1 MGVRVQIP
9 PPAPDK
15 CPVAASEQNETPPG
29 VFCISAHSNG
39 LRYYLDKAEMK
50 SSTELTPDH
59 QAVVTVEVDE
69 EQMQRAMQRAAQ
81 HVSRIRPLAGFRPG
95 KAPYNLIE
103 RAVGKELLVEE
114 AIEDLSKSIY
124 ADILKDNQ
132 IEPADQGHLQVVQK
146 EPPILK
152 YTIPKR
158 PEVKLGDYK
167 SIHVTPEEV
176 TVSDEE
182 VDQVLSRYQTSQ
194 AAMVPVER
202 GIEKGDT
209 VTLDIKGGVPDHPEV
224 DEKNVRVIIGDPK
237 QPGLPFEDQL
247 MGLKAGETKDVTYT
261 YPEEYADEAFRGKT
275 AQYAVSIGDIKETQM
290 PELSDDFAQAVSQFQ
305 TLEQFKGNIRDI
317 LRRQKEREEEVRYA
331 DRVVDAVVEISEIHY
346 PPVMLEREAES
357 DLERLQHDV
366 KRLGLT
372 WEKYLEMSGKTKEQA
387 VEEIRPRA
395 EKELKRVLVLNELLE
410 VEKPQVTRDEV
421 NADIDRR
428 VQETERA
435 GGNAQVARR
444 SYTAREARQ
453 NIEFNLRLNKVLAKL
468 IATAKGEPVSG
479 KILTPGMLADREKSP
494 IPTGLI
500 TDPSQV
506 RQEDWPK
513 GLERNAEAQK

>member
-1 MGVRVQIP
+1 
-9 PPAPDK
+9 
-15 CPVAASEQNETPPG
+15 
-29 VFCISAHSNG
+29 
-39 LRYYLDKAEMK
+39 MK
-50 SSTELTPDH
+50 VSTEVTPDH

-81 HVSRIRPLAGFRPG
+81 HVSRLRPLPGFRPG
-95 KAPYNLIE
+95 KAPYSMVE
-103 RAVGKELLVEE
+103 RTIGKDVLVEE
-114 AIEDLSKSIY
+114 AIDDLSKSLY
-124 ADILKDNQ
+124 ADILKENQ
-132 IEPADQGHLQVVQK
+132 IEPAAQGHLQVVSK

-167 SIHVTPEEV
+167 SIHVTPEQV
-176 TVSDEE
+176 DVSDEE
-182 VDQVLSRYQTSQ
+182 VDEVLSRYRTSQ

-202 GIEKGDT
+202 GIQKGDT
-209 VTLDIKGGVPDHPEV
+209 VTLAIKGGVPDHPEV
-224 DEKNVRVIIGDPK
+224 NEKNVRVVIGDPK

-247 MGLKAGETKDVTYT
+247 IGVKAGDTREITYS
-261 YPEEYADEAFRGKT
+261 YPEDYADEAFRGKT
-275 AQYAVSIGDIKETQM
+275 AQYSLTVSDIKETQM

-331 DRVVDAVVEISEIHY
+331 DRVVDAVVDISEIHY
-346 PPVMLEREAES
+346 PPVMLERETET
-357 DLERLQHDV
+357 DLDRLKQDV

-372 WEKYLEMSGKTKEQA
+372 WEKYLEMAGKTQEQA
-387 VEEIRPRA
+387 VEDIKPRA
-395 EKELKRVLVLNELLE
+395 EKELLRVLVLNELLE
-410 VEKPQVTRDEV
+410 VEKPEASRDEI

-435 GGNAQVARR
+435 GGNPQVARR
-444 SYTAREARQ
+444 AYTTREARQ
-453 NIEFNLRLNKVLAKL
+453 NIEFNLRLNKTLAKL

-506 RQEDWPK
+506 RPEDWPK
-513 GLERNAEAQK
+513 GLEKNTEPQN